1 MRVYKYKLDVD
12 GNPSVYNVPLVQPLK
27 ILMQN
32 GVPVLWCEV
41 DENEDSIFLD
51 YRNVAESAKR
61 EIIDILLDLE
71 ME

>member
-32 GVPVLWCEV
+32 GVPVLWQVGNRRKPSPAMKTQCSQKLI
-41 DENEDSIFLD
+41 NL
-51 YRNVAESAKR
+51 K
-61 EIIDILLDLE
+61 IIK
-71 ME
+71 